1 MQPAPSGDAALG
13 LWHGCP
19 WPPQCLGLGWGH
31 SISLG
36 DLELAPCLLHQ
47 AVPSARRWHWLW
59 LPDQSSMARRSRA
72 RHGTARHSRAQHGLS
87 GQPSKPASPGRR
99 QAGSTHRDASPKNA
113 AAPDGRGSRVLG
125 AAALPSPVGPPWPPA
140 GPAQCCGSPWR
151 PWIDS
156 LPRGQRC
163 RWVTSPSSHT
173 QNHRVHSRCRQQ
185 GTAPGDP
192 LQHRSTYLW
201 LQRPFPLHPKPSAGC
216 AQGQCPSLG
225 SPWCS
230 APGAGARCL
239 ALQRASRGQTMTPG
253 REAAQGLSA
262 FSRSPTPKAKGQAG
276 AQTRT
281 QDAFV
286 LLPADARGRHGAAAG
301 SGYCFQ
307 HSQTRKALGGEGGGG
322 EGGAMNQSGVPSPA
336 SSSWLGRLLPITQPG
351 SVYSRSTIPPCLSC
365 WLRAGECTAR
375 WGWAFH
381 TPTAKQILQPLKRE
395 ICCFLALFRAAR
407 AHAWLAGRA
416 HAQTTQLPAAPS
428 PRLLDLSPSCSACT
442 QSTARAVSSA
452 VHLSS
457 SDSEE
462 AEHPSPKLDAA
473 RLFSPLEEMREQKRS
488 LGWMHSTNKAVPRM
502 LSPCSCNK
510 APWAA
515 ASNRTSL
522 GCCVSAAPQHRD
534 PLTPH
539 PGTGVAEGKGLTL
552 IQSFSG
558 LVL

>member
-1 MQPAPSGDAALG
+1 MPLGHLPIFSYPKPPGALPLSPTGDSPWGPPAA
-13 LWHGCP
+13 
-19 WPPQCLGLGWGH
+19 PQHLLV
-31 SISLG
+31 
-36 DLELAPCLLHQ
+36 AP
-47 AVPSARRWHWLW
+47 ASVPSASKAVRWLRSGPMSVPG
-59 LPDQSSMARRSRA
+59 LSLVLSTRCRGSVPCFAACVSRA
-72 RHGTARHSRAQHGLS
+72 DDDTWKRSSTGTQCL
-87 GQPSKPASPGRR
+87 
-99 QAGSTHRDASPKNA
+99 
-113 AAPDGRGSRVLG
+113 
-125 AAALPSPVGPPWPPA
+125 LP
-140 GPAQCCGSPWR
+140 
-151 PWIDS
+151 
-156 LPRGQRC
+156 LP
-163 RWVTSPSSHT
+163 
-173 QNHRVHSRCRQQ
+173 
-185 GTAPGDP
+185 
-192 LQHRSTYLW
+192 
-201 LQRPFPLHPKPSAGC
+201 HPKSKGPSGGTDTHTGCFCFAAGRC
-216 AQGQCPSLG
+216 TWPAWG
-225 SPWCS
+225 CS
-230 APGAGARCL
+230 WI
-239 ALQRASRGQTMTPG
+239 RA
-253 REAAQGLSA
+253 
-262 FSRSPTPKAKGQAG
+262 
-276 AQTRT
+276 
-281 QDAFV
+281 
-286 LLPADARGRHGAAAG
+286 LLPAQPDKKG
-301 SGYCFQ
+301 SGG
-307 HSQTRKALGGEGGGG
+307 RGWGG